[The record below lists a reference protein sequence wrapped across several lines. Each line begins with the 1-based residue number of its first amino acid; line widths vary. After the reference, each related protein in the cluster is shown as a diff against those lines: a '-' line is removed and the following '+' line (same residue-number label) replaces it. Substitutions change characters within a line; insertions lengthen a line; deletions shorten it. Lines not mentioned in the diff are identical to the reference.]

1 MKKTIVCAV
10 AMAGLTAFADASR
23 AVVTMV
29 DGSNVKGVSLIDKIE
44 GDAIFGDDV
53 LVPVE
58 LLKSIETVG
67 TNGAAKLVFAN
78 GDAISLKLDTA
89 AFTIDSM
96 LGRIEVPFKNIRKV
110 VFSKSGGAKCGAG
123 GSSVF
128 IGKMPAT
135 LPESGMPMR
144 AGTPLV
150 ETVNGITYRYFVV
163 DGEAEISSGIRER
176 PAISSAPAESMSTPI
191 FAALL
196 VTISASCAGS

>member
-29 DGSNVKGVSLIDKIE
+29 DGSNVKGGSLIDKIE

-53 LVPVE
+53 SVPVE

-89 AFTIDSM
+89 AITIDSM

-135 LPESGMPMR
+135 LPESGNSSRWATAPNTSSSHFHAVGQSPLFSAMYRTYCMR
-144 AGTPLV
+144 RKLPRLDQRIIAPV
-150 ETVNGITYRYFVV
+150 
-163 DGEAEISSGIRER
+163 SS
-176 PAISSAPAESMSTPI
+176 
-191 FAALL
+191 
-196 VTISASCAGS
+196 